1 MPGDSL
7 NIDNKSVTQNSYDAI
22 VIGTGMSGG
31 WAMKELTE
39 KGLTV
44 LAIERGRNLEHVKG
58 YDTAILNKWEIMH
71 RGRVTDSFIMEN
83 PILVRSGVVDEF
95 TTKMFV
101 GDKAHSY
108 IQDKPFDWIRGY
120 QVGGRS
126 LMWGRWVQR
135 WGINDFE
142 ANAKEGVGVDWPI
155 RYNDL
160 ASWYSYVEKFVGIA
174 GNKDGLAQVPD
185 GEFQPP
191 FDMTAFEKYVKQK
204 IETNFP
210 GRNLIISRTANL
222 TKPTEAQ
229 KALGRTACQARDLCS
244 RGCPFG
250 AYFSTQSATLPA
262 AKLTG
267 KLTLKTDTV
276 VHSII
281 YDETK
286 QRATG
291 VRVIDTHTKNITEY
305 FAKIIFLNAGSINSN
320 LTLLN
325 STSKRFPNGL
335 GNDSGVLGKYV
346 MAHNYRVRARG
357 SFEGM
362 QDSYYYGRRPN
373 GVYMPRFR
381 NFGNDK
387 QNNFKRGYALA
398 CASYRQNWDR
408 GENIDSIGVEL
419 KEQLTEPGPWV
430 FFGTAMGE
438 MLPYEDNH
446 VWLDKNEKDEWG
458 IPMLHTDIH
467 WHENEDNMAK
477 DAVEQMATM
486 LDKAGLK
493 NIQSEDSHQAPGKDI
508 HEMGGCRMGNDP
520 KTSMLNKW
528 NQLHAVPNVFV
539 TDGACMAS
547 SGCQNPS
554 LTYMAI
560 TARAANYAVG
570 ELKKHNL

>member
-1 MPGDSL
+1 MPGDTL
-7 NIDNKSVTQNSYDAI
+7 RINNKAVTQNTYDAI

-39 KGLTV
+39 KGLKV
-44 LAIERGRNLEHVKG
+44 LALERGRNIEHVKD
-58 YDTAILNKWEIMH
+58 YDTATLNKWEMMH
-71 RGRVTDSFIMEN
+71 RGRVTEAFNQDN

-101 GDKAHSY
+101 HDKAHPY

-126 LMWGRWVQR
+126 LIWGRWTQR
-135 WGINDFE
+135 WGEVDFE
-142 ANAKEGVGVDWPI
+142 ANAKEAIGIDWPF
-155 RYNDL
+155 RYKDL
-160 ASWYSYVEKFVGIA
+160 APWYSYVEKFAGIA
-174 GNKDGLAQVPD
+174 GNRDGLAQVPD
-185 GEFQPP
+185 GEFLPP
-191 FDMTAFEKYVKQK
+191 FDMTDFEKYVKGK
-204 IETNFP
+204 IEENFP

-222 TKPTEAQ
+222 TRPSEIHRS
-229 KALGRTACQARDLCS
+229 LGRGQCQARDFCS

-262 AKLTG
+262 ARKTG
-267 KLTLKTDTV
+267 NLTLQTDTV

-281 YDETK
+281 YDEAK
-286 QRATG
+286 QKAAG
-291 VRVIDTHTKNITEY
+291 VRVIDAHTKKITEY

-325 STSKRFPNGL
+325 STSNRFPNGL
-335 GNDSGVLGKYV
+335 GNDSGVLGHYI
-346 MAHNYRVRARG
+346 MTHNYRVRASG
-357 SFEGM
+357 TFNGM
-362 QDSYYYGRRPN
+362 QDSYYSGRRPN

-387 QNNFKRGYALA
+387 QTGFKRGYALA
-398 CASYRQNWDR
+398 CSSYRQGWNR
-408 GENIDSIGVEL
+408 GNTMEDIGIDL
-419 KEQLTEPGPWV
+419 KEKLTEPGPWT

-438 MLPYEDNH
+438 MLSYEDNY
-446 VWLDKNEKDEWG
+446 VQLDKNEKDEWG
-458 IPMLHTDIH
+458 VPLLRANIS

-477 DAVEQMATM
+477 DAVEQMAVM

-493 NIQSEDSHQAPGKDI
+493 NIQSADNHQAPGKDI

-520 KTSMLNKW
+520 KTSLLNKW

-539 TDGACMAS
+539 TDGACMTS
-547 SGCQNPS
+547 SACQNPS

-560 TARAANYAVG
+560 TARAADYAVS
-570 ELKKHNL
+570 ELKKQNL